1 MASFTK
7 LACMVLAC
15 MVVMVAHNT
24 VQGIRC
30 GQVQGNLAPCL
41 GFLQNGG
48 AVSRGCC
55 NGVRSIVNNARTTG
69 DRRAVCN
76 CLKIAAGAV
85 RKLNPYNAQ
94 ALPGK
99 CGVYIPYKISTSTNC
114 NRYVS
119 IEIEISTQPNLK
131 STK

>member
-7 LACMVLAC
+7 LAWVVLVC
-15 MVVMVAHNT
+15 MVVMGAHNT
-24 VQGIRC
+24 VQGITC

-41 GFLQNGG
+41 GFLHNGG
-48 AVSRGCC
+48 AVTRGCC
-55 NGVRSIVNNARTTG
+55 NGVRSIVSNARTTA
-69 DRRAVCN
+69 DRRGVCN
-76 CLKIAAGAV
+76 CLMVAAGAV
-85 RKLNPYNAQ
+85 RRFNTYNAQ

-119 IEIEISTQPNLK
+119 IEIEISTQPNNLE
-131 STK
+131 